1 MTSNIYHNHH
11 NVCVRIFSQVQF
23 FQWDSEKTALL
34 KMIDMRYEVKEVFA
48 GENPSCYKWYILRWC
63 HCSYMS
69 GGDNPAGNGGHSERW
84 DSQSDSFWQREIQAW
99 CEVIFI

>member
-1 MTSNIYHNHH
+1 
-11 NVCVRIFSQVQF
+11 
-23 FQWDSEKTALL
+23 
-34 KMIDMRYEVKEVFA
+34 MRYEVKEVFA
-48 GENPSCYKWYILRWC
+48 GENPSCYKWYILGRC

-69 GGDNPAGNGGHSERW
+69 GGDNPVGNGGHSERW